1 MYTTRG
7 TIMALEVLQ
16 EIEARDKA
24 EFWRGL
30 PLLMKLSL
38 LIPRVS
44 KKAVYNYFCGPR

>member
-16 EIEARDKA
+16 EIETREKA

-30 PLLMKLSL
+30 PLLTRISL
-38 LIPRVS
+38 LFPRVS
-44 KKAVYNYFCGPR
+44 RKRIYNYFCGA